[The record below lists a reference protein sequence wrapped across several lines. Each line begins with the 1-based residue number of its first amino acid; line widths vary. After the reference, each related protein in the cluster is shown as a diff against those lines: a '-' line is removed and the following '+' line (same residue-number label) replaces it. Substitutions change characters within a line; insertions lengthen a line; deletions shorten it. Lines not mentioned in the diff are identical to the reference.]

1 MSFATIFDDGRSAAR
16 RRELAS
22 WFALSGALHVGGAIL
37 VGTLDRTSVATP
49 LTVIAVELVAAPPE
63 SSRAA
68 PPPAPARREPKKV
81 VLPKQ
86 ARADPS
92 KPQPAPPKPRPAPTP
107 QAAEPAPKEYT
118 DVLAQLRAE
127 AGEIRPEARKP
138 RRVAALTPSAS
149 ATSSTVSPEV
159 AAWIRRAKA
168 HVRRSWV
175 VPPGFRTQELETHVL
190 VALDATGRVRGDP
203 EITRRSGN
211 PWYDDGVVRAIQKAS
226 PLPAPPEADRWPFVF
241 LPEDS
246 Y

>member
-1 MSFATIFDDGRSAAR
+1 M
-16 RRELAS
+16 
-22 WFALSGALHVGGAIL
+22 
-37 VGTLDRTSVATP
+37 
-49 LTVIAVELVAAPPE
+49 
-63 SSRAA
+63 
-68 PPPAPARREPKKV
+68 
-81 VLPKQ
+81 
-86 ARADPS
+86 
-92 KPQPAPPKPRPAPTP
+92 
-107 QAAEPAPKEYT
+107 
-118 DVLAQLRAE
+118 LAQLRAE

-168 HVRRSWV
+168 HVRRRWV
-175 VPPGFRTQELETHVL
+175 VWPGFRTQELETHVL